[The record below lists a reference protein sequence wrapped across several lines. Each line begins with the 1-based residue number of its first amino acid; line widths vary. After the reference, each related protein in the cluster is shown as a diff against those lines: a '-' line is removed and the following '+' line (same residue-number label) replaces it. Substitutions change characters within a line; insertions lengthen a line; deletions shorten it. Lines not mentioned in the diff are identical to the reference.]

1 MVGLVHHDN
10 RVQTGQR
17 TDQGGIVGAFHIDRH
32 AGRLLIVGQL
42 HEGGVLLIC
51 LAALL
56 VLERVVGQHEDG
68 QLVVHGRDV
77 ETAAGKSLFL
87 VEHFDPVGEVAVYGD
102 AEVVGGITQLP
113 DGLAQ
118 DLLARHKPHHG
129 PCLHR
134 RKIVIQ
140 HLERVR
146 GDERLSAAR
155 GHFDAHLPALSRGP
169 RNNYGPVPHRYGDRA
184 GLDILHRLLDHY
196 RWRNRRVWRSRARN
210 PDTPLVFLSFP

>member
-155 GHFDAHLPALSRGP
+155 GHFDAHLRHCPEVRGITTDLSLTDMEIA
-169 RNNYGPVPHRYGDRA
+169 PV
-184 GLDILHRLLDHY
+184 
-196 RWRNRRVWRSRARN
+196 
-210 PDTPLVFLSFP
+210 